1 MSIYYGSTSPDNI
14 DSYICFAYM
23 MDCLYNFVGYDDYED
38 DEGQD
43 GDYNIWYFDWA
54 NENAHTYNPEYRFLR
69 PVGDTSL
76 PSKRKV
82 AYPDTQKWGDTV
94 VKFYCDLLPRCL
106 SIDED
111 SGFLRIAPTNTGEVA
126 SVLWALH
133 DIRKI
138 SEWPGIA
145 LLVQDLVDHGLPV
158 QDALSYSYG
167 VLVPHARPTPEH
179 NVRESTKITCH
190 VDRNYSFCHLLGYPY
205 NPKGY
210 ADVFKGLSEYMSGT
224 DSAEP
229 STPLSCLQEYG
240 KEHAVEVFGNGLAQ
254 GRRGFDGCY
263 LAQLSGTSGGYLVG
277 SYKDVVRKTVKHWKE
292 NGNA

>member
-1 MSIYYGSTSPDNI
+1 
-14 DSYICFAYM
+14 
-23 MDCLYNFVGYDDYED
+23 
-38 DEGQD
+38 
-43 GDYNIWYFDWA
+43 
-54 NENAHTYNPEYRFLR
+54 
-69 PVGDTSL
+69 
-76 PSKRKV
+76 
-82 AYPDTQKWGDTV
+82 
-94 VKFYCDLLPRCL
+94 
-106 SIDED
+106 
-111 SGFLRIAPTNTGEVA
+111 
-126 SVLWALH
+126 
-133 DIRKI
+133 
-138 SEWPGIA
+138 
-145 LLVQDLVDHGLPV
+145 
-158 QDALSYSYG
+158 
-167 VLVPHARPTPEH
+167 
-179 NVRESTKITCH
+179 
-190 VDRNYSFCHLLGYPY
+190 LLGYPY

>member
-1 MSIYYGSTSPDNI
+1 MSIYYGTSPNDI
-14 DSYICFAYM
+14 DYHICFAYM
-23 MDCLYNFVGYDDYED
+23 IDCLYNFVGYDDYED
-38 DEGQD
+38 DEYQE

-54 NENAHTYNPEYRFLR
+54 NERACTYNGEYNFV
-69 PVGDTSL
+69 PTVGDSPL
-76 PSKRKV
+76 PRKGKV
-82 AYPDTQKWGDTV
+82 GYPDTQKWGDTV

-111 SGFLRIAPTNTGEVA
+111 TGFLRIAPTNTGEVA

-145 LLVQDLVDHGLPV
+145 LLVQDLIDQGLPV

-167 VLVPHARPTPEH
+167 VVVPHARNCARR

-190 VDRNYSFCHLLGYPY
+190 VDKDYSFCHLLGYPY

-210 ADVFKGLSEYMSGT
+210 AGVFKGLSEYMSGT
-224 DSAEP
+224 DSPKP
-229 STPLSCLQEYG
+229 STPLGCLQEYG
-240 KEHAVEVFGNGLAQ
+240 KEYAVEVFGEGLTRT
-254 GRRGFDGCY
+254 RRAFDGCY

-292 NGNA
+292 SCNA